1 MSHRVALCRTIDAG
15 ARIEA
20 IEPFAKRYYVSS
32 NSFIKTHLILF
43 NVFAEGGAHM
53 LGWVG
58 DDIDL
63 SPEFI
68 L

>member
-20 IEPFAKRYYVSS
+20 IEPFAKRCFASS
-32 NSFIKTHLILF
+32 NGFIKTHLFLF
-43 NVFAEGGAHM
+43 NVFAEGGAHT
-53 LGWVG
+53 LGRVG

>member
-20 IEPFAKRYYVSS
+20 IEPFAKRCFASS
-32 NSFIKTHLILF
+32 NSFIKAHLILF
-43 NVFAEGGAHM
+43 NVFAEGGVHM